1 MSLLTLS
8 LLILCFLNQAASEV
22 YYITANSAAP
32 CTVQP
37 CLTLPQFAA
46 NSSHSLHSNTTLVF
60 LPGTHHLSNVNLTL
74 SNVDNFVMKSENS
87 TAQIKCT
94 GDSSMHFYQSQSIHI
109 TNLEFIG
116 CEGNQVRHVEEF
128 VVEDAKFE
136 GQDNSGTALE
146 LIETTAQI
154 VNSTFL
160 SNRNGSFRECPIF
173 DPEYGCLS
181 DEFIGGAI
189 IATNSIVE
197 ISRSR
202 FEDNRAYLGGAIFA
216 EQDSIINMS
225 GNVFISNNA
234 NGGGV
239 LYSSSSTI
247 TIEASEF
254 HDNNAGGVLTSIS
267 STITIEAS
275 EFHGNNATYGG
286 GVLTFIS
293 STITIEASEFH
304 GNNAS
309 WGGVLFSNSGTI
321 TIEASEFHDNNA
333 GVGGVLASIN
343 SSTITIEG
351 SGFHDNYATWWG
363 GVLGARSCII
373 TIAGSNFTNNI
384 SPIGAII
391 YAEFRSMI
399 QHSFF
404 LVNNNKADR
413 YAVIYLLDSEFL
425 GDDSGNVTFS
435 NNLGSL
441 MAFNSNITFTGY
453 ATFVNNTPSQTVSGD
468 FQEGGAIT
476 LFQSNVF
483 IDGEC
488 NLEYNHAENG
498 GAIHSTE
505 SKLYVNGD
513 VTIAHNT
520 ATGNGGG
527 VYLSTSE
534 LNCQQESA
542 LVLLNNIASHKGG
555 GLHAIGSSMKA
566 ASSNTYSQY
575 TGARI
580 NITGNA
586 AERGGGLSLEAN
598 AKLYILKKYDDY
610 YNNDDNDFYTTTF
623 AANSADYGG
632 AIHVDDDTNSGTC
645 ASNTETE
652 CFFQV
657 LALYGFNLYSRL
669 KTQNMHF
676 SQNHANISGSTL
688 YGGLLDR
695 CAVSPFAEVHYKY
708 QRAFRDSSDGIAYFE
723 NVSTFTYYNPYYHD
737 YYDYYD
743 RTREIISSDPV
754 RVCLCFNADQNNDC
768 PHQHYTEVKKGQTFT
783 LPVVAVDQVGQP
795 VSATIQT
802 SLYFTESGLAEGQLA
817 REIPAECTNLTFNI
831 VSSRKSENLSLYASD
846 GPCKDAELSSAAVE
860 IHFLPCSCPIGLQVS
875 EMNSTNC
882 TCDCHSDISQYME
895 HCDSHTG
902 LLTKQPQTR
911 AWISY
916 INDTDLTGY
925 LVFLNCPFDYCLS
938 TSPSVDLSEPNIAD
952 AQCAFGRSS
961 LLCGSCQPGLSLSL
975 GSSHCL
981 PCPSYWPALL
991 IAITI
996 AAILAGIALVA
1007 LFLILNMTVAG
1018 GTLNGL
1024 IFYANVVHANESI
1037 LLPFQMRNFIT
1048 VFISW
1053 LNLDLGIDTCYFP
1066 EMDTY
1071 IKTWLLLAFPA
1082 YIILLVVLVIII
1094 SSYSTQFSNLIGKK
1108 DPVATLATLILL
1120 SYAKLL
1126 EICFKSLSVGI
1137 LEYPDGSSEM
1147 LWLPDA
1153 TVKYLSGK
1161 HIPLF
1166 IAAVLILLVGLVY
1179 TALLFSW
1186 QWLLYLPRWRV
1197 FKWTR
1202 NPKIQTFIETYHKPY
1217 TPKHRCWTGLLL
1229 IVRVVLYLVA
1239 ATNVSN
1245 DPTIALTAI
1254 NFTVCCIFALKQF
1267 FGSRL
1272 YWKWPVDVL
1281 ETFFYLNILFFVIF
1295 TWYSLDS
1302 PASNREAAAYTSVI
1316 ITFIV
1321 LLLIILYH
1329 VYTYTSVFSKI
1340 HKTKLGG
1347 MINRL
1352 FTDAYPKPKP
1362 ERHWSP
1368 PPDDDIHRFNELL
1381 DVIDRPVNTYDY
1393 EVPVK
1398 QQEPAKPTQ
1407 SVVEVHQPCNLA
1419 APNPEEVA
1427 NSLHIPGAAEAAQ
1440 VKEKE
1445 AVSQV

>member
-1 MSLLTLS
+1 MR
-8 LLILCFLNQAASEV
+8 
-22 YYITANSAAP
+22 YI
-32 CTVQP
+32 
-37 CLTLPQFAA
+37 
-46 NSSHSLHSNTTLVF
+46 
-60 LPGTHHLSNVNLTL
+60 
-74 SNVDNFVMKSENS
+74 
-87 TAQIKCT
+87 
-94 GDSSMHFYQSQSIHI
+94 
-109 TNLEFIG
+109 
-116 CEGNQVRHVEEF
+116 EEF
-128 VVEDAKFE
+128 VVEDTKFK
-136 GQDNSGTALE
+136 GQENSGTALE
-146 LIETTAQI
+146 LIETTVQI

-160 SNRNGSFRECPIF
+160 SNRNGSYRECPIF
-173 DPEYGCLS
+173 VPEYGCGP
-181 DEFIGGAI
+181 DGFIGGAI
-189 IATNSIVE
+189 IATNSTVE
-197 ISRSR
+197 INQSR
-202 FEDNRAYLGGAIFA
+202 FEDNQADWGGAIFA
-216 EQDSIINMS
+216 EQDSIINMN
-225 GNVFISNNA
+225 GNVFVSNNA
-234 NGGGV
+234 IWGGV
-239 LYSSSSTI
+239 LISSSSTI

-254 HDNNAGGVLTSIS
+254 QDNNASRWGGVLISSSSTITIEASEFQDNNASYGGVLSSFSSTITIEGSGFQDNNAGDGGVLASIS

-275 EFHGNNATYGG
+275 EFQDNNAGEG
-286 GVLTFIS
+286 GVLYSSNNTIIIEGSKFYDNYARDAGGVLISYS
-293 STITIEASEFH
+293 STITIDRSEFQD
-304 GNNAS
+304 NNAS
-309 WGGVLFSNSGTI
+309 YGGALFS
-321 TIEASEFHDNNA
+321 
-333 GVGGVLASIN
+333 IN
-343 SSTITIEG
+343 GTITIEG
-351 SGFHDNYATWWG
+351 SRFHGNNATVSG
-363 GVLGARSCII
+363 GVLDFDSSNI
-373 TIAGSNFTNNI
+373 TIAGSNFTNNV

-391 YAEFRSMI
+391 YAVFRSMI
-399 QHSFF
+399 QHIHSFL
-404 LVNNNKADR
+404 LVDNNKADR
-413 YAVIYLLDSEFL
+413 YAVIYLSDSEFF

-441 MAFNSNITFTGY
+441 VAFNSNITFTGY

-476 LFQSNVF
+476 LFQSNAF
-483 IDGEC
+483 FDGEC

-520 ATGNGGG
+520 ATENGGG

-555 GLHAIGSSMKA
+555 GLHAISSSIKA
-566 ASSNTYSQY
+566 ASFSNGYPQYIY

-580 NITGNA
+580 NITGNT

-598 AKLYILKKYDDY
+598 AKFYILKYEH
-610 YNNDDNDFYTTTF
+610 YNDDDNDFNTTTF

-632 AIHVDDDTNSGTC
+632 AIYVDDDTNSGTC
-645 ASNTETE
+645 ASSTETE

-657 LALYGFNLYSRL
+657 FALYGDGASRARNIR
-669 KTQNMHF
+669 TQSMHI

-695 CAVSPFAEVHYKY
+695 CAVSPFAEVHIKY
-708 QRAFRDSSDGIAYFE
+708 PRDFKYRGDGIAYFK
-723 NVSTFTYYNPYYHD
+723 NVSTFTYYNSYYYD
-737 YYDYYD
+737 YYYYYD

-754 RVCLCFNADQNNDC
+754 QVWLCFNADQHNDFT
-768 PHQHYTEVKKGQTFT
+768 HQYYTEVKKGQTFT

-795 VSATIQT
+795 VNATIQT
-802 SLYFTESGLAEGQLA
+802 SLHFTESGLAEGQLV

-831 VSSRKSENLSLYASD
+831 ISSHKSENLSLYASD

-860 IHFLPCSCPIGLQVS
+860 IHFLPCSCPIGLQES

-925 LVFLNCPFDYCLS
+925 LVYPNCPFDYCLS
-938 TSPSVDLSEPNIAD
+938 TNASIDLNQPNGAD
-952 AQCAFGRSS
+952 AQCAFDRSS

-981 PCPSYWPALL
+981 PCPSYWPAVL
-991 IAITI
+991 IATTI

-1007 LFLILNMTVAG
+1007 LLLILNMTVAG

-1037 LLPFQMRNFIT
+1037 LLPFKMRNFIT
-1048 VFISW
+1048 MFISW

-1066 EMDTY
+1066 EMDAY

-1082 YIILLVVLVIII
+1082 YVILLVVLVIII
-1094 SSYSTQFSNLIGKK
+1094 SSYSTKFSNLIGKK

-1217 TPKHRCWTGLLL
+1217 TPQHRYWTGLLL
-1229 IVRVVLYLVA
+1229 IVRVVLYFVA

-1254 NFTVCCIFALKQF
+1254 NFTVCCIFALRLF

-1272 YWKWPVDVL
+1272 YRKWPVDAL
-1281 ETFFYLNILFFVIF
+1281 ETFFYLNILSFVIF
-1295 TWYSLDS
+1295 TWCSLDKS
-1302 PASNREAAAYTSVI
+1302 ASNREAAAYTSVI
-1316 ITFIV
+1316 ITFIA
-1321 LLLIILYH
+1321 LLFIILYH

-1340 HKTKLGG
+1340 HKTKLGRIIDR
-1347 MINRL
+1347 M
-1352 FTDAYPKPKP
+1352 FTDADPKLKP

-1368 PPDDDIHRFNELL
+1368 PPDDDIHQFYEFL
-1381 DVIDRPVNTYDY
+1381 DKIDRPVNTQDY
-1393 EVPVK
+1393 KVPIK
-1398 QQEPAKPTQ
+1398 QQEPVKPTQ
-1407 SVVEVHQPCNLA
+1407 SVVEVHQPRDLA
-1419 APNPEEVA
+1419 APDPEAVT

>member
-1 MSLLTLS
+1 MR
-8 LLILCFLNQAASEV
+8 
-22 YYITANSAAP
+22 Y
-32 CTVQP
+32 
-37 CLTLPQFAA
+37 
-46 NSSHSLHSNTTLVF
+46 
-60 LPGTHHLSNVNLTL
+60 
-74 SNVDNFVMKSENS
+74 
-87 TAQIKCT
+87 
-94 GDSSMHFYQSQSIHI
+94 
-109 TNLEFIG
+109 
-116 CEGNQVRHVEEF
+116 VEEF
-128 VVEDAKFE
+128 VVEYTKFE
-136 GQDNSGTALE
+136 GQENSGTALE
-146 LIETTAQI
+146 LIETAAQI
-154 VNSTFL
+154 INSTFL
-160 SNRNGSFRECPIF
+160 SNRKGSYGKCVFVPK
-173 DPEYGCLS
+173 YGCFF
-181 DEFIGGAI
+181 DGFTGGAI
-189 IATNSIVE
+189 IATNSTVE
-197 ISRSR
+197 INQSR
-202 FEDNRAYLGGAIFA
+202 FEDNGADLGGAIFA
-216 EQDSIINMS
+216 KQDSIINMS
-225 GNVFISNNA
+225 GNMFVSNSATNWGGVLYSDSNTITIEA
-234 NGGGV
+234 SEFQDNNGGV

-247 TIEASEF
+247 IIEGSEFHSNSASFGGVLDSSSSTITIEASGF
-254 HDNNAGGVLTSIS
+254 HGNNATYWGGVLYSCSSTITIETSGFHGNNATYWGGVLYSCS

-275 EFHGNNATYGG
+275 EFQ
-286 GVLTFIS
+286 
-293 STITIEASEFH
+293 
-304 GNNAS
+304 
-309 WGGVLFSNSGTI
+309 
-321 TIEASEFHDNNA
+321 DNNA
-333 GVGGVLASIN
+333 GVGGVLASD

-351 SGFHDNYATWWG
+351 SGFHGNNANDKG
-363 GVLGARSCII
+363 GVLYSESSCTI
-373 TIAGSNFTNNI
+373 TIACSNFTNNV

-391 YAEFRSMI
+391 YAESRSVI
-399 QHSFF
+399 QHIHSLI
-404 LVNNNKADR
+404 LVDNNKADR
-413 YAVIYLLDSEFL
+413 YAVIYLSDSEFF
-425 GDDSGNVTFS
+425 GNDSGNATLS

-441 MAFNSNITFTGY
+441 VAFNSNITFTGY

-476 LFQSNVF
+476 LFQSNIF
-483 IDGEC
+483 FDGEC
-488 NLEYNHAENG
+488 NLEHNHAENG

-534 LNCQQESA
+534 LNCQQEST
-542 LVLLNNIASHKGG
+542 LVLLNNTASHKGG
-555 GLHAIGSSMKA
+555 GLHAISSSIKA
-566 ASSNTYSQY
+566 VSSIQYMMIILY

-580 NITGNA
+580 NIIGNT

-598 AKLYILKKYDDY
+598 AKLYILKYDYIISIYDIG
-610 YNNDDNDFYTTTF
+610 DFNTTTF
-623 AANSADYGG
+623 TANGADYGG

-657 LALYGFNLYSRL
+657 LALHSEVFPYLRIQS
-669 KTQNMHF
+669 MHF
-676 SQNHANISGSTL
+676 SQNYANISGSTL

-695 CAVSPFAEVHYKY
+695 CAVSPFAEVHNKY
-708 QRAFRDSSDGIAYFE
+708 PRAFKDRGGGIAYFK
-723 NVSTFTYYNPYYHD
+723 NVSTPTYLDYNI
-737 YYDYYD
+737 
-743 RTREIISSDPV
+743 RLEIAIDTNLSVSSDPV

-768 PHQHYTEVKKGQTFT
+768 THQHHTEVKKGQTFT

-795 VSATIQT
+795 VSATIQI
-802 SLYFTESGLAEGQLA
+802 SLHFTESGLAEGQLA
-817 REIPAECTNLTFNI
+817 REIPAECTNLTFNV
-831 VSSRKSENLSLYASD
+831 VSPHKSEKLSLYASD

-875 EMNSTNC
+875 GMNSTNC
-882 TCDCHSDISQYME
+882 ICDCHSNISQYME

-925 LVFLNCPFDYCLS
+925 LVYPNCPFDYCLS
-938 TSPSVDLSEPNIAD
+938 TNASIDLNQPNGAD
-952 AQCAFGRSS
+952 AQCAFDRSS

-981 PCPSYWPALL
+981 SCPSYWPALL

-996 AAILAGIALVA
+996 AAILPGIALVA
-1007 LFLILNMTVAG
+1007 LFLILNMTVAS

-1066 EMDTY
+1066 GMDAY

-1082 YIILLVVLVIII
+1082 YVILLVILVIII
-1094 SSYSTQFSNLIGKK
+1094 SSYSTKFSNLIGKK
-1108 DPVATLATLILL
+1108 DPVATLATLIVL

-1126 EICFKSLSVGI
+1126 EICFKSLSLGI

-1153 TVKYLSGK
+1153 TVKYLSRK

-1166 IAAVLILLVGLVY
+1166 IAAVLILPVGLVY

-1186 QWLLYLPRWRV
+1186 QWLLYLPRWRI

-1217 TPKHRCWTGLLL
+1217 TPKHRYWTGLLL

-1254 NFTVCCIFALKQF
+1254 SFTVCCIFALRLF

-1272 YWKWPVDVL
+1272 YRKWPVDVL
-1281 ETFFYLNILFFVIF
+1281 ETFFYLNILSFVIF
-1295 TWYSLDS
+1295 TGYSLDK
-1302 PASNREAAAYTSVI
+1302 PASNREAAAYTSII
-1316 ITFIV
+1316 ITFIA

-1329 VYTYTSVFSKI
+1329 IYMYTSVF
-1340 HKTKLGG
+1340 
-1347 MINRL
+1347 
-1352 FTDAYPKPKP
+1352 
-1362 ERHWSP
+1362 
-1368 PPDDDIHRFNELL
+1368 
-1381 DVIDRPVNTYDY
+1381 
-1393 EVPVK
+1393 
-1398 QQEPAKPTQ
+1398 
-1407 SVVEVHQPCNLA
+1407 
-1419 APNPEEVA
+1419 
-1427 NSLHIPGAAEAAQ
+1427 
-1440 VKEKE
+1440 
-1445 AVSQV
+1445 